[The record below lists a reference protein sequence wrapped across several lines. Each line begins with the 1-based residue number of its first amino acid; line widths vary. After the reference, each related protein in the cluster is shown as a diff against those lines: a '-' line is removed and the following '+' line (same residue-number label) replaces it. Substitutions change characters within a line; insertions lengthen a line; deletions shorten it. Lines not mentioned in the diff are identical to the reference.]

1 MTQTMRSW
9 SQQRWGALALVLSL
23 LLGLLWLSP
32 AAKAEGANWLGR
44 VEVMPAA
51 GGSGAWTIGG
61 RLFTAT
67 NATIFRA
74 EKGGFAVGVCVEVA
88 YNGPTAPFLAV
99 KMVTKNND
107 DCKSSATPT
116 VTGTPSETETPE
128 ASTTPQAG
136 EQETQGRVNRLPLG
150 LIGEWII
157 GGVAYRTNVNTEFN
171 FEKGPVVIG
180 SCVKLHVVNANRPFL
195 ITELETTA
203 SSDCSGVAPTVPT
216 APSTGTAKVAALIDA
231 MPERGLMGLWTI
243 GGIQYQVSP
252 GARLRQEGGP
262 LGVGA
267 CVEVEYVVDTTP
279 RQVRKLETEHGDDC
293 GEATPV
299 ATPSLVPT
307 APPIGTP
314 GAEFELY
321 GRVENMPENLIGN
334 WVVDGVTY
342 VTTSATE
349 FKQERGAFAVGRCV
363 KIHGVSTT
371 TPATITELENARG
384 FHCAHQHDDE
394 FQGEGVLFG
403 KIQSLPTDGLLGE
416 WNIGGM
422 TFIVTDTTKLK
433 QEHGAFAVDV
443 TVKVHFVVD
452 ANGNN
457 YAREIEA
464 KFADDDDGHDHDGDG
479 TFEGAEGHAFGTLEN
494 VPTDLIGVWTISGI
508 TYTVTAD
515 TRFVEPKSTFTVG
528 AKVRVKYYTTAAG
541 ERLVRML
548 KTTKENSGADDASH
562 STLFAFVDRMPPS
575 GFAGTWVVD
584 HIAFVATPQT
594 QFTEENGTLGVG
606 AYVKVEYL
614 IRDGRN
620 VIYELETQV
629 PPGAGDDSNIGAV
642 ESTGD
647 GLNAASANGTT
658 WVIGG
663 KSYTVTP
670 ATDIND
676 LQSALTVGST
686 ALVNSYTAA
695 DGSQVA
701 TQIVGVT
708 LNNRLYL
715 PTVNR

>member
-9 SQQRWGALALVLSL
+9 SPQRWGVLVLVLSL

-32 AAKAEGANWLGR
+32 AAKAEGANWVGR
-44 VEVMPAA
+44 VEVMPAN

-74 EKGGFAVGVCVEVA
+74 EKGGFAVGTCVEVA
-88 YNGPTAPFLAV
+88 YTGATAPFAAI
-99 KMVTKNND
+99 KMVTKNGD
-107 DCKSSATPT
+107 DCRSNATPT
-116 VTGTPSETETPE
+116 STGAPSETKTPE

-136 EQETQGRVNRLPLG
+136 EQETQGRINRLPVG

-157 GGVAYRTNVNTEFN
+157 GGVAYHTTVNTEFN
-171 FEKGPVVIG
+171 FAEGPVVIG
-180 SCVKLHVVNANRPFL
+180 ACVKLHFVTANRPFI

-203 SSDCSGVAPTVPT
+203 AADCSGVAPTVPT
-216 APSTGTAKVAALIDA
+216 MPSSNTAKVVALIDA

-243 GGIQYQVSP
+243 GGVQYQVSP

-262 LGVGA
+262 FAVGA

-279 RQVRKLETEHGDDC
+279 RQVRRLETERGDDC
-293 GEATPV
+293 SEATPV

-321 GRVENMPENLIGN
+321 GRVDSLPENLIGN

-342 VTTSATE
+342 VTTSETE
-349 FKQERGAFAVGRCV
+349 FKQERGNFAVGRCV
-363 KIHGVSTT
+363 KIHGISTT
-371 TPATITELENARG
+371 TPATITEIENARG
-384 FHCAHQHDDE
+384 FRCAHNSDDE

-416 WNIGGM
+416 WNVGGM
-422 TFIVTDTTKLK
+422 TFIVTDTTKLN
-433 QEHGAFAVDV
+433 QEHGTFAVDV
-443 TVKVHFVVD
+443 TVKIHFVVD

-479 TFEGAEGHAFGTLEN
+479 TFEGAEGHAFGSIEIM
-494 VPTDLIGVWTISGI
+494 PADLIGQWTISGI

-515 TRFVEPKSTFTVG
+515 TRFVEPKSAFAVG

-541 ERLVRML
+541 ERMIRML
-548 KTTKENSGADDASH
+548 KTTHENSGADDASH
-562 STLFAFVDRMPPS
+562 STIFAFVDQMPPS
-575 GFAGTWVVD
+575 GFVGTWVLD
-584 HIAFVATPQT
+584 HIAFVAMPQT
-594 QFTEENGTLGVG
+594 KFTEENGTLGVG
-606 AYVKVEYL
+606 AYVKVEYF

-629 PPGAGDDSNIGAV
+629 PPGAGDDSTIGEV

-647 GLNAASANGTT
+647 GLAAASANGVT

-670 ATDIND
+670 ATDLND
-676 LQSALTVGST
+676 LQSPLTAGST

-715 PTVNR
+715 PVVNR